1 MKRALKLILILL
13 NTFLSISAL
22 ALVKFIFCYAP
33 RRKLRYAYRVNYL
46 FNKIFVFILGVKISL
61 SGEKE
66 ILKSKGVFFVSNHL
80 SYIDGIAIS
89 SLVPLVFIGRSDL
102 RSWPIFGILSSLSY
116 TIFVDRISPSNI
128 HNEIEKI
135 TSFLNSGINV
145 ILFPE
150 GTSTDGS
157 KLLPF
162 KSSFFTVA
170 VHTECP
176 VVPLAVRYTKID
188 SKEISERNKDLVYWY
203 GEMDFIPHLFK
214 VLGLNKI
221 ELEIKICKPID
232 VLRLE
237 GKTPSLQRKYLSN
250 ASREAIRQHLS

>member
-22 ALVKFIFCYAP
+22 ALVKLIFCHAP
-33 RRKLRYAYRVNYL
+33 RRKLRYAYQVNYL
-46 FNKIFVFILGVKISL
+46 FNKIFVFILGIKICL

-66 ILKSKGVFFVSNHL
+66 ILGSKGVFFVSNHL

-116 TIFVDRISPSNI
+116 TIFVDRVSPSNI
-128 HNEIEKI
+128 HNEIER
-135 TSFLNSGINV
+135 

-176 VVPLAVRYTKID
+176 VVPLAVKYKKINGQN
-188 SKEISERNKDLVYWY
+188 INERNKDLVYWY
-203 GEMDFIPHLFK
+203 GEMDFIPHLFR

-221 ELEIKICKPID
+221 ELEIKICEPID

-237 GKTPSLQRKYLSN
+237 GKAPSLQRKYLSD
-250 ASREAIRQHLS
+250 ASRVAIQQHLS